1 MEPRLNTHATP
12 TLQASSN
19 QPAIPV
25 VVRWILVGL
34 ALLLV
39 GVSWV
44 KQSGMEMREADA
56 PIVWKKAL
64 HFEDGSHGEI
74 LVLDA
79 TQKRIATFEG
89 EQGFLRGT
97 LRALARERKKRS
109 ISGEAAFE
117 LSGHADGQ
125 MVLSDPTTGA
135 SIHLASFGPSNAQIY
150 RQLQ

>member
-1 MEPRLNTHATP
+1 MNNPPTP
-12 TLQASSN
+12 ILQANSN
-19 QPAIPV
+19 SPAIPV
-25 VVRWILVGL
+25 VARWILVGL
-34 ALLLV
+34 AILLV
-39 GVSWV
+39 GVSWI
-44 KQSGMEMREADA
+44 KQSGVDMREADA

-64 HFEDGSHGEI
+64 HFEDGNHGEI
-74 LVLDA
+74 LVFDA
-79 TQKRIATFEG
+79 TQKHIATFEG

-125 MVLSDPTTGA
+125 MVLRDPATGEA
-135 SIHLASFGPSNAQIY
+135 IHLASFGPSNAQIY